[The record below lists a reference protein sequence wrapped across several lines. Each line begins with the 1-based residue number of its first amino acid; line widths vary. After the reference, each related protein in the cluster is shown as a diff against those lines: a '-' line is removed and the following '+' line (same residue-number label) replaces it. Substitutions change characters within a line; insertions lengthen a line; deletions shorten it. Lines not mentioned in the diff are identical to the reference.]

1 MPTSR
6 FEPSAIKNKVKREEI
21 ARKQK
26 KEKRQEKLQRRLA
39 QAKLEANDPLAKK
52 KRLAQNIPRTLDNTR
67 EFDPSILTANPS
79 AEPEAGPSTLAPQ
92 ENSTGNAEPEQQ
104 PQDESAADIATD
116 PFAAYFSGEFDPS
129 VPPKV
134 LITTSPKATR
144 TTYDFCDELVGVF
157 PGAEFIRRKKGKGF
171 EVGRI
176 AGWAA
181 NRGYSHLMVVNE
193 DMKKPNAITMVYL
206 PEGPTA
212 YFKLTS
218 IELSQ
223 KISGH
228 ARATAHYPELVM
240 NGFVTRLGHT
250 VGRLFQTLFPPMPEF
265 QGRQV
270 VTLHNQR
277 DFLFFRRH
285 RYAFRSTE
293 KVALQE
299 IGPRFT
305 LKLRYLKKGLPA
317 VKNLGAP
324 SKPLEFDAEENEQ
337 EKQALKDIEMGEA
350 QAPSEEQNEEDATN
364 EGGTK
369 QTKAVP
375 PTEDEYLWMWKPEL
389 ETTRRTFFL

>member
-39 QAKLEANDPLAKK
+39 QAKVEANDPLAKK
-52 KRLAQNIPRTLDNTR
+52 KRLAQNVPRTLDNTR

-79 AEPEAGPSTLAPQ
+79 VEPEAGPSTLAAQ
-92 ENSTGNAEPEQQ
+92 ESPSGNGEPEQH

-293 KVALQE
+293 RVALQE

-350 QAPSEEQNEEDATN
+350 QALGEEQNTEDAEN
-364 EGGTK
+364 MGANK
-369 QTKAVP
+369 QKVAP

-389 ETTRRTFFL
+389 ETSRRTFFL